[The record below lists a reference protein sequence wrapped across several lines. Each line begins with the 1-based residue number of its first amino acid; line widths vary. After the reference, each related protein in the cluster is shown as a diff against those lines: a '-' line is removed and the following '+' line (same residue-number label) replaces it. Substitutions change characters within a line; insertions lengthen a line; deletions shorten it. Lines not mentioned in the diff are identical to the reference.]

1 MFRDWIFGEIYFPIL
16 DSWSIFWR
24 TIPMSYPI
32 LAGFSSR
39 VSACHRIFS
48 KLLVDDS
55 VDVFFRKF
63 MVRCWFQWIFFLRFR
78 LSRREWTEWMFF
90 FSVISPYPLVNIQKT
105 MEHHH
110 FSWENSLFLW
120 PFSSSLFLCWPG
132 RVTGDQPQLGSLNTT
147 IARGH
152 RLR

>member
-90 FSVISPYPLVNIQKT
+90 FSVISPYPLVNIQNYGT
-105 MEHHH
+105 
-110 FSWENSLFLW
+110 S
-120 PFSSSLFLCWPG
+120 PFFMGKS
-132 RVTGDQPQLGSLNTT
+132 T
-147 IARGH
+147 ISMGH
-152 RLR
+152 LYHGYVNVYQAG